1 MRQLFFVCRGS
12 HVASPFQ
19 DMFDFSDI
27 IKRWNHFSGAGA
39 PRGAPTHFWRIT
51 SHYLLTVNS
60 ISYKKMYFMTK
71 MTARQYMRREI
82 FSRLPVSRLMTTYE
96 MMPKE
101 MPSEML

>member
-12 HVASPFQ
+12 HVANPFQ
-19 DMFDFSDI
+19 DMFDFPDM

-51 SHYLLTVNS
+51 S
-60 ISYKKMYFMTK
+60 ISYKKIYFMMK

>member
-1 MRQLFFVCRGS
+1 M
-12 HVASPFQ
+12 ASLFQ
-19 DMFDFSDI
+19 DMFDFPDM

-39 PRGAPTHFWRIT
+39 PRGAPTHFWRTT
-51 SHYLLTVNS
+51 SHGPLATNHAP